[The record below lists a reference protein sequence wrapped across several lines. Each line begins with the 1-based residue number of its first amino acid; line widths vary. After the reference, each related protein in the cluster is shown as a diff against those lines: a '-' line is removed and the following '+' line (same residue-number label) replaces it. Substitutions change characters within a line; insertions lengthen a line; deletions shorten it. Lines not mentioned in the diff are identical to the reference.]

1 MAKAFDASTLA
12 TLRTTEEIRIR
23 TRKHKGQGVTIWI
36 VTVGD
41 QAFIRSFRGAQAK
54 WYIDAIADG
63 QATLEVG
70 GRQLAVRL
78 TPVRDAA
85 TIEAVSQAYLKK
97 YASSPYAK
105 AMVAPEVL
113 PTTLRVDPM

>member
-1 MAKAFDASTLA
+1 MARAFDASTLEM
-12 TLRTTEEIRIR
+12 LRTTDEIRIR

-36 VTVGD
+36 VTVGE

-54 WYIDAIADG
+54 WYVDAVADG

-70 GRQLAVRL
+70 DRQVAVRL
-78 TPVRDAA
+78 TPVADPA
-85 TIEAVSQAYLKK
+85 TVEAVSQAYLSK